1 MNNMAQRPV
10 KDASLSPI
18 GSLETLSQSE
28 VLLLTA
34 SSNTDTYRLFRQC
47 ALAILNTGSDVDNAK
62 TILEAYPDFAIE
74 LEQQDRGIR
83 MHLTKAPADAFV
95 DEEIITSTREMLF
108 SALRDILY
116 SQSAFPHDVV
126 ADNSLAITNQVFRFL
141 RHARALRPGVEPNL
155 VVCWGGHSIG
165 DVEFKYTKNVGHE
178 LGLRHMNICT
188 GCGPGAMRGPMKG
201 ATIAHAKQRT
211 HNARY
216 LGLTEPGIIAA
227 EAPNPIVNELV
238 IMPNIEQRL
247 EAFVRL
253 GHGIIIFPGG
263 PGTSEELL
271 YLLGILLHP
280 NNKDIP
286 FPLVLTGPET
296 SHHYFEK
303 LNDFV
308 GLTLGAEAQSR
319 YQIIINDP
327 QRVAQVMAQGLKDVT
342 AYRIQHNDAFHY
354 NWMLTIDLIFQ
365 TPFDPT
371 HDNMRTLTLS
381 HDIPVH
387 ELAANLRRVFSGI
400 VAGNV
405 KEEGI
410 LAIEKLGPFDIQ
422 GDPSIMSALDDLLA
436 DFVAHDR
443 MKLPGGAT
451 YEPCYRLVR

>member
-1 MNNMAQRPV
+1 MNNVAQRPV
-10 KDASLSPI
+10 KDAALSPI

-28 VLLLTA
+28 VRLLTA
-34 SSNTDTYRLFRQC
+34 SSNTSAYRLFRQC

-62 TILEAYPDFAIE
+62 TILEAYPDFSIS

-83 MHLTKAPADAFV
+83 LLLKNAPADAFV
-95 DEEIITSTREMLF
+95 DDGIITSTREMLF

-116 SQSAFPHDVV
+116 SQSVFPDEIVG
-126 ADNSLAITNQVFRFL
+126 DSSEAITNQVFRFL

-165 DVEFKYTKNVGHE
+165 DTEFKYTKNVGHE
-178 LGLRHMNICT
+178 LGLRRINICT

-201 ATIAHAKQRT
+201 ATIGHAKQRI

-253 GHGIIIFPGG
+253 GHGFIIFPGG

-280 NNKDIP
+280 QNKDIP
-286 FPLVLTGPET
+286 FPLVLTGPEE
-296 SHHYFEK
+296 SRSYFEK
-303 LNDFV
+303 LHAFI
-308 GLTLGAEAQSR
+308 GLTLGAEAQAL
-319 YQIIINDP
+319 YEIIINDP
-327 QRVAQVMAQGLKDVT
+327 EKTARTMAQGLEQVK
-342 AYRIQHNDAFHY
+342 AYRIKTKDAFHY
-354 NWMLTIDLIFQ
+354 NWLLKVALHFQ
-365 TPFDPT
+365 QPFEPS
-371 HDNMRTLTLS
+371 HDNMKQLQLS

-387 ELAANLRRVFSGI
+387 ELASNLRRVFSGI

-405 KEEGI
+405 KEDGI
-410 LAIEKLGPFDIQ
+410 LSIEKYGPFEIR
-422 GDPSIMSALDDLLA
+422 GDATIMQALDELLA
-436 DFVAHDR
+436 DFVAEHR
-443 MKLPGGAT
+443 MKLPGGVR
-451 YEPCYRLVR
+451 YEPCYKLIR

>member
-1 MNNMAQRPV
+1 MNNVAKRPV

-18 GSLETLSQSE
+18 GSLETLSQYE
-28 VLLLTA
+28 VQLLTA
-34 SSNTDTYRLFRQC
+34 TSQTDTYRLFRQC
-47 ALAILNTGSDVDNAK
+47 ALAILNTGSDIDNAK
-62 TILEAYPDFAIE
+62 TILEAFPDFAIA

-83 MHLTKAPADAFV
+83 MHLTKAPAGAFV
-95 DEEIITSTREMLF
+95 DDEIITSTREMLF

-116 SQSAFPHDVV
+116 SQSVFPQEM
-126 ADNSLAITNQVFRFL
+126 AGDNSQAITNQVFRFL
-141 RHARALRPGVEPNL
+141 RHARALRPGVEPKL

-178 LGLRHMNICT
+178 LGLRRMDICT

-201 ATIAHAKQRT
+201 ATIAHAKQRI

-216 LGLTEPGIIAA
+216 LGITEPGIIAA

-286 FPLVLTGPET
+286 FPLVLTGPE
-296 SHHYFEK
+296 SSRKYFEK
-303 LNDFV
+303 LNNFI
-308 GLTLGAEAQSR
+308 GLTLGADAQSR

-327 QRVAQVMAQGLKDVT
+327 RSVAQVMAKGLQEVT
-342 AYRIQHNDAFHY
+342 TYRVKNNDAFHY
-354 NWMLTIDLIFQ
+354 NWKLNIDLTFQ

-371 HDNMRTLTLS
+371 HDNMRTLRLS

-387 ELAANLRRVFSGI
+387 ALAANLRRVFSGI

-410 LAIEKLGPFDIQ
+410 LSIEKYGPFELQ
-422 GDPSIMSALDDLLA
+422 GDTSIMAALDALLA
-436 DFVAHDR
+436 DFVSENR
-443 MKLPGGAT
+443 MKLPGGAQ